1 MKNWTRRENEASVHM
16 LPLQTFLLKTCFT
29 LWFCTAMVSGGLCRN
44 NHQSGIIPDH
54 SIPVSSHHPPFKRS
68 QKRKWR
74 MILAE
79 IRGNFL
85 WKGEQNY
92 LGLKHG
98 RAINSSVLGRKAPK
112 SFISSC
118 EDFGFASN
126 PNYVLVAEWGCSVW
140 AVRCKVCGP
149 EPIAQKKMLS
159 SDQPVPFL
167 FFSHCMSIFLT
178 DFISKYMPCLLCD
191 ILQNFSQEVT
201 RPETGLP

>member
-98 RAINSSVLGRKAPK
+98 RAINSSVLGRMLG
-112 SFISSC
+112 SSRRY
-118 EDFGFASN
+118 S
-126 PNYVLVAEWGCSVW
+126 PLVLDIYGPLKTA
-140 AVRCKVCGP
+140 KVLGV
-149 EPIAQKKMLS
+149 EIRW
-159 SDQPVPFL
+159 VENIFL
-167 FFSHCMSIFLT
+167 FPKTGFTPLRNLSPHSL
-178 DFISKYMPCLLCD
+178 SLHNLLG
-191 ILQNFSQEVT
+191 I
-201 RPETGLP
+201 